1 MDSSPARKTR
11 SHWED
16 AVQATRRQRRYSY
29 DGKMSW
35 DKMSRDFLEQAS
47 LLQELKVKPIKIPSA
62 APSSSSSVASSPRTR
77 SMTWYSESLEHRQR
91 LQQQQQQHPLAL
103 PHLRYPPP
111 PPMTPQQQQQGGY
124 PPMYPSPSA
133 DQRTHP
139 QMPLPTPGYYH
150 YPYSQTQQPY
160 YFPGKLPLPNN
171 GVEGNSSSSPS
182 NTSPMHP
189 FYHPHHPSM
198 APHLHPLHPA
208 AQQQHPQHLQHLQQS
223 HTMAAASANA
233 IPSVKSKR
241 RRRDQSEDEENL
253 GHVMPG
259 DADFPDMAERDVEAA
274 RNDVE
279 ARPRRQKLRY
289 IGDLYT
295 PQWVRYNSQSKEG
308 LCDTCKPGKWLQLKN
323 SAFW

>member
-1 MDSSPARKTR
+1 
-11 SHWED
+11 
-16 AVQATRRQRRYSY
+16 
-29 DGKMSW
+29 
-35 DKMSRDFLEQAS
+35 
-47 LLQELKVKPIKIPSA
+47 
-62 APSSSSSVASSPRTR
+62 
-77 SMTWYSESLEHRQR
+77 
-91 LQQQQQQHPLAL
+91 
-103 PHLRYPPP
+103 
-111 PPMTPQQQQQGGY
+111 
-124 PPMYPSPSA
+124 
-133 DQRTHP
+133 
-139 QMPLPTPGYYH
+139 
-150 YPYSQTQQPY
+150 
-160 YFPGKLPLPNN
+160 
-171 GVEGNSSSSPS
+171 
-182 NTSPMHP
+182 
-189 FYHPHHPSM
+189 M

-208 AQQQHPQHLQHLQQS
+208 AQQQQQHPQHLQHLQQS
-223 HTMAAASANA
+223 HTMAAASVNS